1 MRVRASR
8 SGDAG
13 TRGSVRE
20 GETLTARE
28 RARRR
33 TRANVFENVS
43 ARRALTQRA
52 RRRPLAT
59 AARGRRPRVTPDDA
73 DGFADDARRCGGERF
88 ARSRGVRAR
97 VERARGWREAFGG
110 KRTRGANGR
119 GDGAEPARGEG
130 RLARHLRGLRA
141 ERPPRQPRRVQPRRR
156 RRRERRARRR
166 RRSDPPRARTHRG
179 LRPRGFAPSSHL
191 RAARRTP
198 RPRHPGVAHR
208 IRPRRSVVFEGA
220 RSRDV
225 SPRDVRRGASPAA
238 SASSAVALFARTR
251 RPFRDAPPSTRVVE
265 PTRPRNPAP
274 RSKPAAKRRKI
285 KSRRKP
291 GTESKAKASS
301 AKAAEGQGDGTS
313 APASAIVSSL
323 ALADPASPPT
333 RGDVPLV
340 PGAEILREPDP
351 AETREGDGAGSVDP
365 VDDGRDWTVAGAG
378 DAGAREE
385 SSRSRRDAESRR
397 RARGHRRAD
406 VRERA
411 HVFVRAVRAVGD

>member
-1 MRVRASR
+1 MGSQTTRDGAAASGSRDRA
-8 SGDAG
+8 
-13 TRGSVRE
+13 GSALASSARE
-20 GETLTARE
+20 GGAKPSAGKGPAAR
-28 RARRR
+28 
-33 TRANVFENVS
+33 TDG
-43 ARRALTQRA
+43 
-52 RRRPLAT
+52 AT
-59 AARGRRPRVTPDDA
+59 AL
-73 DGFADDARRCGGERF
+73 
-88 ARSRGVRAR
+88 
-97 VERARGWREAFGG
+97 
-110 KRTRGANGR
+110 
-119 GDGAEPARGEG
+119 EPARGEG

-301 AKAAEGQGDGTS
+301 AKAAEGRGTGRRRPPPRSSRRSRSRIPRRLRHAATSRWFPARRFS
-313 APASAIVSSL
+313 ANPIPRRPARATAPVPSTPSTTGGIGPSRARRCWC
-323 ALADPASPPT
+323 T
-333 RGDVPLV
+333 R
-340 PGAEILREPDP
+340 
-351 AETREGDGAGSVDP
+351 
-365 VDDGRDWTVAGAG
+365 
-378 DAGAREE
+378 E

>member
-119 GDGAEPARGEG
+119 GRAALNLPEARGASRATFGAYAPKDHHVSLDEFSLDDDDDANDVRGAVVARTLLAPAPTEVSDREG
-130 RLARHLRGLRA
+130 SPLLSPPRGAANSATATSRSRASNPPPAVRRLRGRPFPRRFSA
-141 ERPPRQPRRVQPRRR
+141 RRPPRRQPRRFRLVRRRSLRSNASTLPRRAPPRRASSSPRVRETPRRSPNPRRSAGRSSPDENPGPSRRRRLLRRR
-156 RRRERRARRR
+156 RRRGRGTGRRRPPPRSSRRSRSRIPRRLRDAATSRWFPARRFSANPIPRRPARATAPVPSTPSTTGGIGPSRARRCWC
-166 RRSDPPRARTHRG
+166 TRG
-179 LRPRGFAPSSHL
+179 VFAI
-191 RAARRTP
+191 A
-198 RPRHPGVAHR
+198 
-208 IRPRRSVVFEGA
+208 PRR
-220 RSRDV
+220 
-225 SPRDVRRGASPAA
+225 
-238 SASSAVALFARTR
+238 
-251 RPFRDAPPSTRVVE
+251 
-265 PTRPRNPAP
+265 
-274 RSKPAAKRRKI
+274 
-285 KSRRKP
+285 
-291 GTESKAKASS
+291 
-301 AKAAEGQGDGTS
+301 
-313 APASAIVSSL
+313 
-323 ALADPASPPT
+323 
-333 RGDVPLV
+333 
-340 PGAEILREPDP
+340 
-351 AETREGDGAGSVDP
+351 
-365 VDDGRDWTVAGAG
+365 
-378 DAGAREE
+378 
-385 SSRSRRDAESRR
+385 
-397 RARGHRRAD
+397 
-406 VRERA
+406 
-411 HVFVRAVRAVGD
+411 

>member
-179 LRPRGFAPSSHL
+179 LRPRGFAPLLSPPRGAANSATATSRSRASNPPPAVRRL
-191 RAARRTP
+191 RGRPFPRRFSARRPPRRQPRRFRLVRRRSLRSNASTLPRRAPPRRASSSPRVRETP
-198 RPRHPGVAHR
+198 RRGPN
-208 IRPRRSVVFEGA
+208 PRRSAG
-220 RSRDV
+220 RS
-225 SPRDVRRGASPAA
+225 SPDENPGPSRRRRLLRRRRRRG
-238 SASSAVALFARTR
+238 RGMGRR
-251 RPFRDAPPSTRVVE
+251 RPP
-265 PTRPRNPAP
+265 P
-274 RSKPAAKRRKI
+274 RS
-285 KSRRKP
+285 SRR
-291 GTESKAKASS
+291 
-301 AKAAEGQGDGTS
+301 
-313 APASAIVSSL
+313 
-323 ALADPASPPT
+323 
-333 RGDVPLV
+333 
-340 PGAEILREPDP
+340 
-351 AETREGDGAGSVDP
+351 
-365 VDDGRDWTVAGAG
+365 
-378 DAGAREE
+378 
-385 SSRSRRDAESRR
+385 SRSRIPRRLRDAATSRWFPAR
-397 RARGHRRAD
+397 RFSANPIPRRPARATAPVPSTPSTTGGIGPSRARRCWCTRGVFAIAPRR
-406 VRERA
+406 
-411 HVFVRAVRAVGD
+411 